1 MTSAIP
7 AKTTTASSGEPGPRL
22 DAANQKTNG
31 KTRKAPK
38 QYSDRARAERRLG
51 WILAGPAFIIML
63 LVTLY
68 PILQAIYESLFRFRL
83 TAPSEREFIGL
94 GNYAVILSDPVWWS
108 DLWTTVLITIVTVA
122 VELVLGFALA
132 LVMHKALKSVRGLLR
147 TAILVP
153 YGIITV
159 VSAFAW
165 FYAFDISS
173 GYVNSWFSWLPGIDE
188 DLNWFAQGPTALFV
202 IMASEIWKTTPF
214 ISLLL
219 LAGLAQVPDELS
231 EAAKVDGATWWEQ
244 MRKVIIP
251 NMKAAIMVAVL
262 FRALDA
268 FRIFDNVFIMTNG
281 AYGTEVL
288 SLLAYRQSISR
299 LEIGLGS
306 AVSVLLF
313 LCVLLICFVA
323 IKLFKVDLAGSQGG
337 K

>member
-1 MTSAIP
+1 VTSAIP
-7 AKTTTASSGEPGPRL
+7 AKPASPEVKEDTQPSVGPDKPSGRR
-22 DAANQKTNG
+22 AIQ
-31 KTRKAPK
+31 
-38 QYSDRARAERRLG
+38 QYSDRVRAERRLG
-51 WILAGPAFIIML
+51 WILAGPAFVIML
-63 LVTLY
+63 AVTAY

-83 TAPSEREFIGL
+83 TAPDEREFIGL
-94 GNYAVILSDPVWWS
+94 GNYGVILTDPVWWT
-108 DLWTTVLITIVTVA
+108 DLWTTILITVITVA

-132 LVMHKALKSVRGLLR
+132 LVMHKALKAVRGPLR

-165 FYAFDISS
+165 FYAFDINS
-173 GYVNSWFSWLPGIDE
+173 GYVNSWFSWVPGINA

-313 LCVLLICFVA
+313 LCVLIICFIA
-323 IKLFKVDLAGSQGG
+323 IKLFKVDLAGAQGG

>member
-1 MTSAIP
+1 MNKP
-7 AKTTTASSGEPGPRL
+7 
-22 DAANQKTNG
+22 DAANKRTG
-31 KTRKAPK
+31 KSPKK
-38 QYSDRARAERRLG
+38 QYSDRVKAERRMG
-51 WILAGPAFIIML
+51 WYLAGPAFVVML

-68 PILQAIYESLFRFRL
+68 PILQAFFESLFAFRL
-83 TAPSEREFIGL
+83 TAPDEREFIWFA
-94 GNYAVILSDPVWWS
+94 NYITILSDGVWWQG
-108 DLWTTVLITIVTVA
+108 LLVTVLITVITVA

-132 LVMHKALKSVRGLLR
+132 LVMSKALKSLKGILR

-159 VSAFAW
+159 VSAYAW
-165 FYAFDISS
+165 FYAFDINS
-173 GYVNSWFSWLPGIDE
+173 GYVNAWFDWVPGIDS
-188 DLNWFAQGPTALFV
+188 DLNWFAQTGTSLFV

-219 LAGLAQVPDELS
+219 LAGLAQVPDELT

-244 MRKVIIP
+244 MRKVVIP

-281 AYGTEVL
+281 ENNTEVL
-288 SLLAYRQSISR
+288 SLLAYRTSISR

-313 LCVLLICFVA
+313 LCVILISFAA
-323 IKLFKVDLAGSQGG
+323 IKIFKVDLAGTRGE
-337 K
+337 KK

>member
-1 MTSAIP
+1 MSHQTATDQTHPGQHRKQKKYVSER
-7 AKTTTASSGEPGPRL
+7 AKSE
-22 DAANQKTNG
+22 K
-31 KTRKAPK
+31 
-38 QYSDRARAERRLG
+38 RLG
-51 WILAGPAFIIML
+51 WLLAGPAFVMML

-68 PILQAIYESLFRFRL
+68 PILQAFFDSLFAFRL
-83 TAPSEREFIGL
+83 TAPDEREFVWFANYVTVL
-94 GNYAVILSDPVWWS
+94 GDSVWWR
-108 DLWTTVLITIVTVA
+108 DFGVTVIITIITVA

-132 LVMHKALKSVRGLLR
+132 IVMNKAIKSLRGLLR

-159 VSAFAW
+159 VSAYAW
-165 FYAFDISS
+165 FYAFDINS
-173 GYVNSWFSWLPGIDE
+173 GYVNSWFGWLPGIDQ
-188 DLNWFAQGPTALFV
+188 DLNWFAEFWPSLFV

-219 LAGLAQVPDELS
+219 LAGLAQVPGELT
-231 EAAKVDGATWWEQ
+231 EAAEVDGASWWER

-281 AYGTEVL
+281 AHGTEVL
-288 SLLAYRQSISR
+288 SLLAYRTSITR

-306 AVSVLLF
+306 AISVLLF
-313 LCVLLICFVA
+313 ICVLIISFIAV
-323 IKLFKVDLAGSQGG
+323 KGFKVDLAGSQGG